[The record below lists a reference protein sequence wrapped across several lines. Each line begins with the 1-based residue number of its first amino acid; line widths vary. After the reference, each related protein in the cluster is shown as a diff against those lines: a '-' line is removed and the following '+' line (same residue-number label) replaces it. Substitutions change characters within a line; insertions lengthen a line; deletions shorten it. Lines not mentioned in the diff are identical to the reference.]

1 MKRKAVWILLI
12 ILAATGLIAYA
23 WVSIP
28 TNLLNSF
35 DVITKSLD
43 ASQKGLDS
51 SIKISYQTFK
61 NNTHNRDAKKAAN
74 LLSMAKRATVAVDEL
89 VDHIDLIRHELREVV
104 FTNSAG
110 NENLSYSAYLMI
122 RRGEATVLKKEID
135 STRQTLISLLS
146 ADAKNTTISLEAKD
160 PKPLNGEAP
169 QSWQISYFGEG
180 IPLQAVIATLA
191 KIEVDARDSE
201 YKVIK
206 KILAEDDH

>member
-1 MKRKAVWILLI
+1 MLI

-43 ASQKGLDS
+43 ASRKRLDS
-51 SIKISYQTFK
+51 SINVSYQTFK
-61 NNTHNRDAKKAAN
+61 NKAHNRDAEKASN
-74 LLSMAKRATVAVDEL
+74 LLLRAKRATAAVNEL
-89 VDHIDLIRHELREVV
+89 MDHIDLIRHELREVV

-110 NENLSYSAYLMI
+110 NDNLNYSAYLMI
-122 RRGEATVLKKEID
+122 RRGKATVLKKEID
-135 STRQTLISLLS
+135 STGQRLISLLS

-169 QSWQISYFGEG
+169 QSWQVSYFGEG
-180 IPLQAVIATLA
+180 IPLRAVIATLA

-206 KILAEDDH
+206 KILAEGDHEFLRR